1 MTTLQDIIKGLLKSD
16 AYPEEP
22 VDIELIQTQ
31 MSLIFK
37 TGEFVYKI
45 KKPVNLG
52 YLNYTTLENRK
63 YYCQKEVELNR
74 RLCPNVY
81 LGVFSIVCSNN
92 AIKIGT
98 QGEILEYAV
107 KMRTLPEEMML
118 NVLLSQGR
126 ATLEM
131 IRNVAKV
138 VAEFHAHA
146 YSNTEIS
153 KFGELDAIK
162 INTEENFNQT
172 KKYIGKTIT
181 VAQYK
186 SINNFTNDF
195 MKNNVDLLR
204 ERVASQKIKDCHGDL
219 HAAHICFNN
228 GICIYDCIEFND
240 RFRYCDTASEIAFLA
255 MDLDRYNRSDLSK
268 IFVEAYIEYSNDKKV
283 MDLMNFYKC
292 YRAYVRGKVESF
304 LIDDKFIDSV
314 KKQKALSSA
323 KKYFELAK
331 SYSVNQ

>member
-1 MTTLQDIIKGLLKSD
+1 MIPLQDIIKALLKSN

-81 LGVFSIVCSNN
+81 LGVFSIVCCNN
-92 AIKIGT
+92 IIKIGRE
-98 QGEILEYAV
+98 GEILEYAV
-107 KMRTLPEEMML
+107 KMRKLPEEMML
-118 NVLLSQGR
+118 NVLLSQGKV
-126 ATLEM
+126 TFEM

-138 VAEFHAHA
+138 IADFHDHA

-153 KFGELDAIK
+153 KFGKLDAIK

-181 VAQYK
+181 DGQYK
-186 SINNFTNDF
+186 SINKFTNNF
-195 MKNNVDLLR
+195 MENNVDLLK
-204 ERVASQKIKDCHGDL
+204 ERVASHKIKDCHGDL
-219 HAAHICFNN
+219 HAAHICFHN

-255 MDLDRYNRSDLSK
+255 MDLDRYNRSDLSNS
-268 IFVEAYIEYSNDKKV
+268 FVEAYIEYSNDKKV

-304 LIDDKFIDSV
+304 VTDDQFVDNVS
-314 KKQKALSSA
+314 KQKALLSA

-331 SYSVNQ
+331 SYSVN